1 MNPEQATIRAF
12 VVRPRQ
18 GLYLALASDR
28 NSRGRLTERLLSGRD
43 LDPGAIVQI
52 SEDESKPAEIAER
65 LRRLGA
71 PDGCHLI
78 AADEKLDRQDLPLDE
93 ALGKVV
99 GKGRPALVSCVSGR
113 LGYFEGDDGE
123 RFLLKTE
130 GQGRKKQ
137 R

>member
-1 MNPEQATIRAF
+1 M
-12 VVRPRQ
+12 RPRQ
-18 GLYLALASDR
+18 GLYLALPRTATA
-28 NSRGRLTERLLSGRD
+28 GPRLTERLLSGRD

-52 SEDESKPAEIAER
+52 PEDESKPAEIAER
-65 LRRLGA
+65 LRKLGA
-71 PDGCHLI
+71 PDDCHLI
-78 AADEKLDRQDLPLDE
+78 AADEKLDSRDLPLDE

-99 GKGRPALVSCVSGR
+99 GKGKPALVSCVTGR

-123 RFLLKTE
+123 RFVLKTE